1 MITLNQMIYQIYEG
15 LQITS
20 DDTSL
25 DKRLIKDLINQSRAN
40 WIRKEHNKNR
50 SIDDNVIQDLSSIE
64 IQLSERLSSICC
76 DIYT

>member
-25 DKRLIKDLINQSRAN
+25 DKRLIKDLINQSSAGHSHFSFQAYL
-40 WIRKEHNKNR
+40 I
-50 SIDDNVIQDLSSIE
+50 
-64 IQLSERLSSICC
+64 
-76 DIYT
+76 